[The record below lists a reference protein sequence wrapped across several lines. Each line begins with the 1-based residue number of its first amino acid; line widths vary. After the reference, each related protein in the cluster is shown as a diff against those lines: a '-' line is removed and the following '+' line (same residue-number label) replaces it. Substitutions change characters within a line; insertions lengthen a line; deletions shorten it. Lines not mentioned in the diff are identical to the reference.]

1 MSLGNQRRQHR
12 YELKKKVQLTS
23 DDTVQSVLDRARN
36 KGLMFDAEDLE
47 ILVDR
52 WLTKDDKV
60 FSHYCQTLNV
70 I

>member
-1 MSLGNQRRQHR
+1 MSLGNKRRQHR